1 MSVNAGGSCRTTD
14 QLEFSVA
21 LKHYLAVVADF
32 PHVGSVLIQAH
43 RPHQK
48 HLAVFHETGERA
60 KNLLAPR
67 GHARPVTEKALGGV
81 VALEHVT
88 VVALEFTYHAV
99 VEVRRHHQAIFR
111 GFWQLRAFG

>member
-1 MSVNAGGSCRTTD
+1 MSVNAGGSRRATD
-14 QLEFSVA
+14 QFVFSVA
-21 LKHYLAVVADF
+21 LEHYLAVVADF
-32 PHVGSVLIQAH
+32 SHIGPVLVQAH

-48 HLAVFHETGERA
+48 HLAVFHETGERTED
-60 KNLLAPR
+60 LFAPR
-67 GHARPVTEKALGGV
+67 RHARPVAEKTLGGV

-88 VVALEFTYHAV
+88 VMALEFAHHTV